1 MPCRENLKN
10 CSNNLKPLRPAGN
23 SVFKMKKIL
32 AIIIPVLILSG
43 CSSKDSF
50 TVTGHVS
57 DPQKNSLVLNKVE
70 VDRLVFV
77 DSARL
82 SGSGSFKLRVKTEAT
97 DFYQIGYSDTDFITL
112 IAGPGEKINL
122 TFNGKNTSGDY
133 TVSGSKESEDVRIL
147 DLRLAS
153 GKRKLDSLRTIYDK
167 LPAIAESDPDRS
179 RLEEEYTAVLKDL
192 RKKNIEYIVTWP
204 SSMASLKAVYQRID
218 ENAYVLYDPRDLQ
231 YLKIVSDSLGRHY
244 PESKNVKA
252 LAEDVKKELNQL
264 AARQIQSLASTS
276 PEVKLDPD
284 LLDVNG
290 KRIAL
295 SSLRGKVV
303 LLTFWSVNSRES
315 LAENNQLKEF
325 YKTYK
330 GKGLEIYQIN
340 IDEDEEKWKQAVRFD
355 ELPWIST
362 REDDPNVL
370 ENVRL
375 FNVQAV
381 PANYLFD
388 RDGTIIGTNLHGRS
402 LQIKLNQV
410 FNNPAGN

>member
-1 MPCRENLKN
+1 MCG
-10 CSNNLKPLRPAGN
+10 SPAQAGTIKIN
-23 SVFKMKKIL
+23 YIRMKKIL
-32 AIIIPVLILSG
+32 VIIIPALILSG
-43 CSSKDSF
+43 CRSKDSF
-50 TVTGHVS
+50 TVSGHIS
-57 DPQKNSLVLNKVE
+57 DPQKNSVVLNKVE
-70 VDRLVFV
+70 VDRLIFV

-82 SGSGSFKLRVKTEAT
+82 RGNGSFKLRVKTEAT

-112 IAGPGEKINL
+112 LAGPGEKISL

-133 TVSGSKESEDVRIL
+133 EVSGSKGSEDVRIL
-147 DLRLAS
+147 DLRLAA
-153 GKRKLDSLRTIYDK
+153 GKRKLDSLSTIYEN
-167 LPAIAESDPDRS
+167 LPANADSDPEKN
-179 RLEEEYTAVLKDL
+179 RLEEELTAIMQDL

-218 ENAYVLYDPRDLQ
+218 ENTYVLYDPRDLQ

-244 PESKNVKA
+244 PESKNVRA
-252 LAEDVKKELNQL
+252 LAEDLKKEMNQMVT
-264 AARQIQSLASTS
+264 RQIQSIANTS
-276 PEVKLDPD
+276 PEIKLDPN

-295 SSLRGKVV
+295 SSLRGKVA

-330 GKGLEIYQIN
+330 NKGFEIYQIN
-340 IDEDEEKWKQAVRFD
+340 IDEDEEKWRQSVRFD

-362 REDDPNVL
+362 REDNPNVL

-375 FNVQAV
+375 FNVQTL
-381 PANYLFD
+381 PSNYLFD
-388 RDGTIIGTNLHGRS
+388 RDGTIIGSNLHGKS
-402 LQIKLNQV
+402 LQTKLNQL